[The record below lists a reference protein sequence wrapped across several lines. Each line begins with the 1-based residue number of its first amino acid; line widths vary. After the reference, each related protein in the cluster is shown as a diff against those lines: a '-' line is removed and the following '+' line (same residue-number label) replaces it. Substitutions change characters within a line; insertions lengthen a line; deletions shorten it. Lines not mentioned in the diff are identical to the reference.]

1 MQLLRLLICSVFATG
16 LLATGACDRDPSSAW
31 ANGIYRDYRGLDGC
45 GFLIE
50 LDKANDSVP
59 SHFLE
64 PINPGSFGVPVSDGL
79 KIRVKYRL
87 LRSASVCMKGQVAEI
102 TDIRRR

>member
-1 MQLLRLLICSVFATG
+1 MS
-16 LLATGACDRDPSSAW
+16 LLATGACDRDPSSGW
-31 ANGIYRDYRGLDGC
+31 ANGIYRDYRGLDGR

-59 SHFLE
+59 SRFLE
-64 PINPGSFGVPVSDGL
+64 PINPGSFGVPASDGL
-79 KIRVKYRL
+79 NIRVKYRL

>member
-45 GFLIE
+45 VFLIE
-50 LDKANDSVP
+50 LDKANDSV
-59 SHFLE
+59 SSRFLE

>member
-59 SHFLE
+59 SRFLE
-64 PINPGSFGVPVSDGL
+64 PINPGSFGVTVSDGL

-102 TDIRRR
+102 KDIRRR

>member
-1 MQLLRLLICSVFATG
+1 MRRLRLLLSTALALG
-16 LLATGACDRDPSSAW
+16 LLATGSCDRDQSSAW
-31 ANGIYRDYRGLDGC
+31 VNGVYRDYRGLDGC

-50 LDKANDSVP
+50 LEKSNDSVP
-59 SHFLE
+59 SRFLE
-64 PINPGSFGVPVSDGL
+64 PINPGSFAVPVSDGL

-102 TDIRRR
+102 TDIRKR

>member
-1 MQLLRLLICSVFATG
+1 MKQLRLLFCTVFATG
-16 LLATGACDRDPSSAW
+16 LLAIGACDRDQSSGW
-31 ANGIYRDYRGLDGC
+31 VNGIYRDYRGLDGC

-50 LDKANDSVP
+50 LDRANDSVP
-59 SHFLE
+59 SRFLE

-102 TDIRRR
+102 TDIRKR